1 MHHFLSNTSHGFNMA
16 AFEVCIKVL
25 CYTFIKIRLSTL
37 KKIIKNI
44 DRGILFMLLASFSFA
59 FMGGFAK
66 VVSQTLPPVEV
77 TFFRNIFGVVLV
89 GLSIWKVPLKQTG
102 GKPLLLLFR
111 GSMGFAALLAYFY
124 IMAHIPLGEAV
135 TYNKTSP
142 IFVAIFAYLFLNEKL
157 HKSALLAIVIG
168 FVGIVLVAQP
178 EGGSFDKYDILG
190 IFSGIGAALAY
201 TSIRELRKYYDTRAI
216 VMSFMGVGTV
226 APLLLML
233 ATPYVEV
240 SEEFDWMFAVF
251 VMPQGLE
258 WVYVIAVGL
267 FATMSQLLM
276 TKAYELTKA
285 GIVGTIS
292 YSNIVFA
299 VIIGVILGDSIPDI
313 WTTLGIIL
321 VIISGL
327 IVALPKGKKV

>member
-1 MHHFLSNTSHGFNMA
+1 
-16 AFEVCIKVL
+16 
-25 CYTFIKIRLSTL
+25 
-37 KKIIKNI
+37 
-44 DRGILFMLLASFSFA
+44 MLLASLSFA

-77 TFFRNIFGVVLV
+77 TFFRNIFGVILV
-89 GLSIWKVPLKQTG
+89 GLAIYKVPLKQTG

-157 HKSALLAIVIG
+157 HKSALLAIAIG
-168 FVGIVLVAQP
+168 FVGIMLVAQP
-178 EGGSFDKYDILG
+178 QGGTFDKYDILG

-226 APLLLML
+226 APLILML
-233 ATPYVEV
+233 VTPYVTV
-240 SEEFDWMFAVF
+240 SEDFDWMFAEF
-251 VMPQGLE
+251 VMPQGVE
-258 WVYVIAVGL
+258 WGYVTAVGI
-267 FATMSQLLM
+267 FATISQLLM

-299 VIIGVILGDSIPDI
+299 VIIGVMLGDPIPDI
-313 WTTLGIIL
+313 WTVLGILL
-321 VIISGL
+321 VILSGL
-327 IVALPKGKKV
+327 LVALPKGIK

>member
-1 MHHFLSNTSHGFNMA
+1 
-16 AFEVCIKVL
+16 
-25 CYTFIKIRLSTL
+25 
-37 KKIIKNI
+37 
-44 DRGILFMLLASFSFA
+44 
-59 FMGGFAK
+59 MGGFAK
-66 VVSQTLPPVEV
+66 VVSQVLPPVEV
-77 TFFRNIFGVVLV
+77 TFFRNIFGVILV
-89 GLSIWKVPLKQTG
+89 GIAIYKVPLKQTG

-157 HKSALLAIVIG
+157 HKSALFAIIIG

-178 EGGSFDKYDILG
+178 QGGTFDKYDILG

-216 VMSFMGVGTV
+216 VMSFMGVGTI
-226 APLLLML
+226 APLFLML
-233 ATPYVEV
+233 ITPYVTV
-240 SEEFDWMFAVF
+240 SEDFDWMFAEF
-251 VMPQGLE
+251 VMPVGVE
-258 WVYVIAVGL
+258 WGYVTAVGV
-267 FATMSQLLM
+267 FATISQLLM

-299 VIIGVILGDSIPDI
+299 VVIGVMLGDPIPDI
-313 WTTLGIIL
+313 WTVLGIIL
-321 VIISGL
+321 VIMSGL
-327 IVALPKGKKV
+327 LVAFSKK

>member
-1 MHHFLSNTSHGFNMA
+1 M
-16 AFEVCIKVL
+16 
-25 CYTFIKIRLSTL
+25 
-37 KKIIKNI
+37 IKNM
-44 DRGILFMLLASFSFA
+44 DRGILFMLLASLSFA

-89 GLSIWKVPLKQTG
+89 GISIWKVPLKQTG
-102 GKPLLLLFR
+102 GRFLLLIFR
-111 GSMGFAALLAYFY
+111 GSIGFAALLAYFY
-124 IMAHIPLGEAV
+124 ILAHIPLGEAV

-157 HKSALLAIVIG
+157 HKSAILAIIIG
-168 FVGIVLVAQP
+168 FGGILLVAQP

-216 VMSFMGVGTV
+216 VMSFMGIGTI
-226 APLLLML
+226 APLILML
-233 ATPYVEV
+233 VTPYITV
-240 SEEFDWMFAVF
+240 SKEFDWMFAEF
-251 VMPQGLE
+251 VMPQGIE
-258 WVYVIAVGL
+258 WMHLTAVGL
-267 FATMSQLLM
+267 FATISQLLM

-299 VIIGVILGDSIPDI
+299 LIIGTMLGDPIPNM
-313 WTTLGIIL
+313 WTILGIIL
-321 VIISGL
+321 VISSGL
-327 IVALPKGKKV
+327 LVALPKGNR

>member
-1 MHHFLSNTSHGFNMA
+1 M
-16 AFEVCIKVL
+16 
-25 CYTFIKIRLSTL
+25 
-37 KKIIKNI
+37 

-59 FMGGFAK
+59 LMGGFAK
-66 VVSQTLPPVEV
+66 VVSQALPPVEV

-89 GLSIWKVPLKQTG
+89 GISIWKIPLKQTG

-111 GSMGFAALLAYFY
+111 GSMGFLALLAYFY
-124 IMAHIPLGEAV
+124 IMAFIPLGEAV

-157 HKSALLAIVIG
+157 PKTALLAIVIG
-168 FVGIVLVAQP
+168 FLGIVLVAKP
-178 EGGSFDKYDILG
+178 EGGSFDKYDLLG

-226 APLLLML
+226 APLVLML
-233 ATPYVEV
+233 VTPYVNV
-240 SEEFDWMFAVF
+240 SKELDWMLSAY
-251 VMPQGLE
+251 VMPSGIE
-258 WVYVIAVGL
+258 WVYVTAVGL
-267 FATMSQLLM
+267 FATVSQLLM

-299 VIIGVILGDSIPDI
+299 VFIGVMLGDAIPDF
-313 WTTLGIIL
+313 WTVLGIIL
-321 VIISGL
+321 VISSGL
-327 IVALPKGKKV
+327 LVALPKGAK

>member
-1 MHHFLSNTSHGFNMA
+1 M
-16 AFEVCIKVL
+16 
-25 CYTFIKIRLSTL
+25 
-37 KKIIKNI
+37 
-44 DRGILFMLLASFSFA
+44 DRGILFMLLASLSFA
-59 FMGGFAK
+59 VMGGFAK
-66 VVSQTLPPVEV
+66 VVSQVLPPVEV
-77 TFFRNIFGVVLV
+77 TFFRNIFGVLLV
-89 GLSIWKVPLKQTG
+89 GIAIYKVPLKQTG
-102 GKPLLLLFR
+102 GKPFLLLFR

-157 HKSALLAIVIG
+157 HKSALLAIIIG
-168 FVGIVLVAQP
+168 FIGIFLVAQP
-178 EGGSFDKYDILG
+178 QGGTFDKYDILG

-226 APLLLML
+226 APLFLML
-233 ATPYVEV
+233 ITPYVTV
-240 SEEFDWMFAVF
+240 SEEFDWMFAEF
-251 VMPQGLE
+251 VMPEGVQWG
-258 WVYVIAVGL
+258 YVTAVGI
-267 FATMSQLLM
+267 FATISQLLM

-299 VIIGVILGDSIPDI
+299 VVIGIMLGDPIPDI
-313 WTTLGIIL
+313 WTVLGIIL
-321 VIISGL
+321 VIFSGL
-327 IVALPKGKKV
+327 LVALPKGLK

>member
-1 MHHFLSNTSHGFNMA
+1 
-16 AFEVCIKVL
+16 
-25 CYTFIKIRLSTL
+25 
-37 KKIIKNI
+37 
-44 DRGILFMLLASFSFA
+44 MLLASLSFA
-59 FMGGFAK
+59 LMGGFAK

-89 GLSIWKVPLKQTG
+89 GLAIWKSPLKQTG

-157 HKSALLAIVIG
+157 HKSALFAIVIG

-178 EGGSFDKYDILG
+178 EGGSFDRYDILG

-226 APLLLML
+226 APLMLML
-233 ATPYVEV
+233 VTPYVNV
-240 SEEFDWMFAVF
+240 SKEFDWMFAEF
-251 VMPQGLE
+251 VMPQGIE
-258 WVYVIAVGL
+258 WGYVTAVGI
-267 FATMSQLLM
+267 FATVSQLLM

-299 VIIGVILGDSIPDI
+299 VIIGVMLGDPIPDI

-321 VIISGL
+321 VIMSGL
-327 IVALPKGKKV
+327 LVALPKGIK